1 MERGSDGQQPGG
13 NTLATG
19 HVTPFRPR
27 WPWGNPHL
35 QSILPSILPHG
46 RLRRSAAGM
55 LAASRELILD
65 CGEGVRLQAFHSAPA
80 RPRGCIAILLH
91 GWEGSAGAYY
101 IVALANR
108 LFTAG
113 VDVIR
118 LNLRD
123 HGDTHHLNEGIF
135 HSCRLAEVCGA
146 VAAVQAMFP
155 GVPPWLAGFS
165 LGGNFALRVAAS
177 EDARL
182 GALAGAIAISPVLH
196 PDSAMIAMERGLPL
210 YQAYFVRK
218 WRRSLRRKQ
227 QLWRPAL
234 VREEIFGLG
243 NLRRMTDVLVRDHTQ
258 FAAIGEYLD
267 GYAITGGR
275 LATLKT
281 QAVILAALDDP
292 IIPAA
297 DLGRLAVSPLLRVVT
312 MPQGGHMGFL
322 VSPFQPSWVNGF
334 VLETMGIPAEGLPGA

>member
-1 MERGSDGQQPGG
+1 MR
-13 NTLATG
+13 
-19 HVTPFRPR
+19 PFRPR

-46 RLRRSAAGM
+46 RLQRRAAAM

-65 CGEGVRLQAFHSAPA
+65 CGDGVRLQAFHAAPA
-80 RPRGCIAILLH
+80 LPRGCVAILLH
-91 GWEGSAGAYY
+91 GWEGSAAAYY
-101 IVALANR
+101 IVALADR
-108 LFTAG
+108 LFSAG

-135 HSCRLAEVCGA
+135 HSCRIAEVCGA

-155 GVPPWLAGFS
+155 GQPHWLAGFS

-177 EDARL
+177 EDPRV
-182 GALAGAIAISPVLH
+182 GPLAGAIAISPVLH
-196 PDSAMIAMERGLPL
+196 PDSAMLAMEKGMPL
-210 YQAYFVRK
+210 YQRYFVRK

-234 VREEIFGLG
+234 VREEIFGFG
-243 NLRRMTDVLVRDHTQ
+243 DLRRMTDVLVRDHTQ
-258 FAAIGEYLD
+258 FAAIGDYLD
-267 GYAITGGR
+267 GYAITGNR

-281 QAVILAALDDP
+281 QAVILTALDDP
-292 IIPAA
+292 IIPAV
-297 DLGRLAVSPLLRVVT
+297 DLQRLAKSPRLRVVT
-312 MPQGGHMGFL
+312 TPHGGHMGFL
-322 VSPFQPSWVNGF
+322 VSPFQPSWVNDF
-334 VLETMGIPAEGLPGA
+334 VLDTMGIPTGGIPAGGIPTG